1 MSTVEAISGD
11 AIFDAARYDL
21 PIPSQD
27 GHKADKLIVSMSGGL
42 ELDRTS
48 EEDLAFIEGLMLGQ
62 EVTLTVTNSN
72 GGTVAATAT
81 VTKKGFTFTPGKDEG
96 PPQAGYGVGIRVHT
110 LEAA

>member
-11 AIFDAARYDL
+11 AIFDASRYDL

-62 EVTLTVTNSN
+62 EVTLTVT
-72 GGTVAATAT
+72 AT

-96 PPQAGYGVGIRVHT
+96 PPQAGYGVGIRVHSLEGT
-110 LEAA
+110 L